1 MKLFVASFYIL
12 YVDFCKYN
20 REGMVHGRHHQQSV
34 GKEKK
39 NYERSHFQVSRD
51 LGRELHEETLQLI
64 ENY

>member
-1 MKLFVASFYIL
+1 
-12 YVDFCKYN
+12 
-20 REGMVHGRHHQQSV
+20 MVHGRHHQQSV